1 MAAPLPAW
9 IRALGKPGAA
19 TFALMFA
26 IDSLAR
32 ASLTTV
38 IPLVAL
44 RTLGNA
50 RDVSLLY
57 TVTGWSAVAVS
68 FLIPWIVRRYRPR
81 RLYSMGAA
89 ILVIVPLLLATHTLW
104 GLALGMALRAFAAA
118 CLLNGLNLYYMAYI
132 RKQDFVRSEPLRA
145 FFAAACWT
153 LGPGV
158 GIILYDHI
166 GPWATYLLSSGSAV
180 LLLIYFWRMRAEYGP
195 ALPLNAKLSTN
206 PIANIRRYVSQP
218 RLRLAWILSFGREA
232 WWSTFYIY
240 APVYLVAVGR
250 SDTAVAVIMSGCT
263 AMLFTSPI
271 MGWIGRR
278 LGARRHLILA
288 FLAGATTTMGVAIFF
303 HFPWWSTLCLALSAM
318 AAVALDSVVSIP
330 FLRAVKA
337 RERPEMTMVFSMY
350 RDLAGLIPPMLF
362 SLLLTFFELP
372 SVFISVS
379 LFMIYCAWLA
389 RWVPRGM

>member
-1 MAAPLPAW
+1 MVALSPVW
-9 IRALGKPGAA
+9 IRSLGKPGAA

-57 TVTGWSAVAVS
+57 TATGWAAVAVS
-68 FLIPWIVRRYRPR
+68 FVIPWFVRRYRPR
-81 RLYSMGAA
+81 RLYTMGAA

-104 GLALGMALRAFAAA
+104 GLALGMGLRAFAAA

-153 LGPGV
+153 LGPGI
-158 GIILYDHI
+158 GILLYDHI

-218 RLRLAWILSFGREA
+218 RLALAWILSFGREV

-250 SDTAVAVIMSGCT
+250 SDTAVALIMSGCT
-263 AMLFTSPI
+263 AALFTSPV
-271 MGWIGRR
+271 MGWIGRQ
-278 LGARRHLILA
+278 LGARRHLISA
-288 FLAGATTTMGVAIFF
+288 FLAGAVTTMGVAVFF
-303 HFPWWSTLCLALSAM
+303 HMPWWSTLCLGLSAL

-337 RERPEMTMVFSMY
+337 RERPEMTMVFGMY
-350 RDLAGLIPPMLF
+350 RDLAALLPPMLF
-362 SLLLTFFELP
+362 SLLLTFFDLP
-372 SVFISVS
+372 SIFISVS